1 VKLGKRKLRCAIDR
15 HEKVELTLPG
25 TNLGD
30 VDVKVADWVAFER
43 LLGNLVAGDL
53 RKPADAVTL
62 EASMQGRPGQVR
74 NGRLQG
80 IEAVV
85 ERQQRMLA
93 EGDDDSLF
101 LGRQDC
107 RARSFR
113 GTSLTKARLRHL
125 ATVLWFSPYCAASS
139 LSGAFDRCI
148 AARTACV
155 V

>member
-15 HEKVELTLPG
+15 HEEVELTLPG

-43 LLGNLVAGDL
+43 LLGDLVAGDL
-53 RKPADAVTL
+53 RQPADAVTL

-85 ERQQRMLA
+85 ERQPRMLS

-107 RARSFR
+107 RARAFGPM

-125 ATVLWFSPYCAASS
+125 A
-139 LSGAFDRCI
+139 
-148 AARTACV
+148 
-155 V
+155 

>member
-1 VKLGKRKLRCAIDR
+1 
-15 HEKVELTLPG
+15 
-25 TNLGD
+25 
-30 VDVKVADWVAFER
+30 
-43 LLGNLVAGDL
+43 
-53 RKPADAVTL
+53 
-62 EASMQGRPGQVR
+62 MQGRPGQVR

-101 LGRQDC
+101 LGDRTVE
-107 RARSFR
+107 RGAFGPM

-155 V
+155 VVALP